1 MVGPRVYERHEVD
14 EMIPRLEEIL
24 LRLDSHRD
32 QLQNLKIRVN
42 ALEMIWGE
50 KIREESCADHGE
62 FTSHMDEMEK
72 VQGFFKRC
80 ADEIS
85 ELGGQVKGLEP
96 PLIDFY
102 GVQEGHLVFWC
113 WTQGDRT
120 IDHWHHIDEGFAD
133 RQPVRE

>member
-1 MVGPRVYERHEVD
+1 MAGPRIYERHEVD

-24 LRLDSHRD
+24 LRLDAHRD
-32 QLQNLKIRVN
+32 QLQTLKIRVN

-50 KIREESCADHGE
+50 KIREKSCSDHGE
-62 FTSHMDEMEK
+62 FSNHMEEMEK

-85 ELGGQVKGLEP
+85 DLGGQVKGLEP

-113 WTQGDRT
+113 WTRGET
-120 IDHWHHIDEGFAD
+120 SVDHWHHLDEGFAE
-133 RQPVRE
+133 RHPVAE

>member
-1 MVGPRVYERHEVD
+1 
-14 EMIPRLEEIL
+14 MIPQLEEIVS
-24 LRLDSHRD
+24 RLDEHRRE
-32 QLQNLKIRVN
+32 LQALKIRVN

-50 KIREESCADHGE
+50 AIREESCSHHGE
-62 FTSHMDEMEK
+62 LLSHMEEMEK

-113 WTQGDRT
+113 WTRGEER
-120 IDHWHHIDEGFAD
+120 IDHWHHLDEGFSE
-133 RQPVRE
+133 RHPVVE